1 MAVLKN
7 GKFPTLLFWV
17 KYKLGLAREGVD
29 FVAVPIP
36 KVKALVDALECPQ
49 NEVPWCK
56 DCPYAVWGFQGQ
68 PDRLDH
74 CDDDR
79 IHADAALLIRLT
91 AEIKK

>member
-1 MAVLKN
+1 MAV
-7 GKFPTLLFWV
+7 
-17 KYKLGLAREGVD
+17 
-29 FVAVPIP
+29 
-36 KVKALVDALECPQ
+36 LECPQ
-49 NEVPWCK
+49 NEGPWCK